1 MPKFFKRYNEEI
13 NKALKDEINDRLN
26 PIYETHKY
34 YMGFDNN
41 QEQAENSVGKRL
53 RPSLVMLSSDA
64 VDGNHEVA
72 LLIATALE
80 YVHNFSLIH
89 DDLEDR
95 DKIRHH
101 KPTIWTIWGESAA
114 IISGNGMLK
123 IADNIM
129 GRLADV
135 NNIEPSF
142 ILKLQIEMASSYL
155 KMMEGQYFDI
165 AYESV
170 STITTSE
177 YLNMIELKT
186 GALIQSA
193 MYLGSITKNLPFG
206 NPSVSGHMKSIG
218 HELGRVYQIRDDIL
232 GIWGTKATGKPVG
245 ADLIRKK
252 KSLPIIHAL
261 NNPSREIRTKI
272 RRFFS
277 TEIIE
282 GNDVENILNI
292 MDRIGTYQY
301 CQSLAQVHW
310 NKANAIISGMDLK
323 NDFVND
329 LKELGEFL
337 LTRKL

>member
-1 MPKFFKRYNEEI
+1 MCIR
-13 NKALKDEINDRLN
+13 D
-26 PIYETHKY
+26 
-34 YMGFDNN
+34 
-41 QEQAENSVGKRL
+41 S
-53 RPSLVMLSSDA
+53 
-64 VDGNHEVA
+64 
-72 LLIATALE
+72 
-80 YVHNFSLIH
+80 
-89 DDLEDR
+89 R

-129 GRLADV
+129 GKLADV

-142 ILKLQIEMASSYL
+142 VLKLQIEMASSYL

-170 STITTSE
+170 STISMPE

-186 GALIQSA
+186 GALIESA
-193 MYLGSITKNLPFG
+193 MYLGSITKNLPSD
-206 NPSVSGHMKSIG
+206 NPAVSIQMKSIG
-218 HELGRVYQIRDDIL
+218 HELGRVYQIRDDML
-232 GIWGTKATGKPVG
+232 GVWGTKATGKPVG

-261 NNPSREIRTKI
+261 NNPSREIQTKI
-272 RRFFS
+272 RHFFS
-277 TEIIE
+277 TEIIDSS
-282 GNDVENILNI
+282 DVENILNI
-292 MDRIGTYQY
+292 MDNIGTYQY

-310 NKANAIISGMDLK
+310 NKANEIISGMDLN
-323 NDFVND
+323 NDFIND